1 MTSFKI
7 FLKKNSNS
15 VFLKGKFED
24 YTEYSDLQKKIIKQS
39 LTSSFKANKDVIKKS
54 DLYVLE
60 FGDKKKILISLM
72 NYLKA
77 YLMKNR
83 SVFLKIN

>member
-1 MTSFKI
+1 MATFKI
-7 FLKKNSNS
+7 YIKKNSNS
-15 VFLKGKFED
+15 VLLKGKFED
-24 YTEYSDLQKKIIKQS
+24 YTKFSELQQKINKQA
-39 LTSSFKANKDVIKKS
+39 LASSFKGNKDVIKKS

-77 YLMKNR
+77 YLMKNH
-83 SVFLKIN
+83 SDFLKIN